1 MGMHFHYPEMGE
13 KPRGDSQIYAKLGMY
28 GEHYY
33 LSTPLVLNG
42 RGIVHLRTLLAEELT
57 PAAKHKAGWHEYRA
71 TLKATE
77 KLAERYIVTGEL
89 LL

>member
-1 MGMHFHYPEMGE
+1 MGMHFHCPEMNE
-13 KPRGDSQIYAKLGMY
+13 KARGDSQIYASLGMY

-33 LSTPLVLNG
+33 LSTPLVLKG
-42 RGIVHLRTLLAEELT
+42 RGIVHIRTLKADELT

-71 TLKATE
+71 TVKATE
-77 KLAERYIVTGEL
+77 KLAERYVVAGEL